1 VGVLGIPEHM
11 QRDLVGTRRVT
22 LAQRLQ
28 GLLVSVFGAAHEDGI
43 RQFLVDERPVGP
55 EVSRNWTGAAGCR
68 LHGTIYF
75 RDVRLTPDLV
85 LPALRGSYGREYRHA
100 DIAPTTQQMLPEGA
114 AHGSVALAEHQTAG
128 RGRLGRVWQ
137 DEPGTGLMFSVAL
150 YPPPPVYTWPEL
162 TLVAAAA
169 VAGAVGEG
177 APIKHP
183 NDVLLSGRKVAG
195 ILADA
200 GTRVILGIGV
210 NVGKSP
216 WPDAGC
222 VDRDRLDLFVE
233 ILERLE
239 HGYDSW
245 VAA

>member
-1 VGVLGIPEHM
+1 M
-11 QRDLVGTRRVT
+11 
-22 LAQRLQ
+22 
-28 GLLVSVFGAAHEDGI
+28 
-43 RQFLVDERPVGP
+43 
-55 EVSRNWTGAAGCR
+55 
-68 LHGTIYF
+68 HGTIYF

-150 YPPPPVYTWPEL
+150 YPPPPVFAWPEL

-169 VAGAVGEG
+169 VADAVGEG
-177 APIKHP
+177 ATIKHP

-195 ILADA
+195 VLAEA

-210 NVGKSP
+210 NVGKAP

-222 VDRDRLDLFVE
+222 VDRDRLDLFVD

-239 HGYDSW
+239 RGYDNW